1 MSYRHSIDSEM
12 ASMATGLTVTRRD
25 VGEGH
30 IIFARSDSEV
40 FHLMWNENGQASLF
54 HNDKVPPDGI
64 SLDVNIPDKSA
75 QAEKLIL
82 AYPTG
87 WP

>member
-1 MSYRHSIDSEM
+1 MVEIS
-12 ASMATGLTVTRRD
+12 SMTTGLTVTRRV

-30 IIFARSDSEV
+30 IIFARSDGEV
-40 FHLMWNENGQASLF
+40 FHLMLHEDGQASLF
-54 HNDKVPPDGI
+54 QNDKAPPDGI
-64 SLDVNIPDKSA
+64 SLDVNIPDKPA

-82 AYPTG
+82 AYPNG